1 MKTKKTHIASSI
13 RFRRW
18 SRAGYA
24 VFCSLARTVTIGSL
38 AVSISDKS
46 LQKAVVVSK
55 RTVLT
60 FASDDESPD
69 HLPELSELD
78 ATINQ
83 IREITIFDKLSE
95 SAAACSQVSTIY
107 LFIRTVEMSLSH
119 FNRFLF
125 YTV

>member
-1 MKTKKTHIASSI
+1 LRLLTNRKGMKTKKTHTASSI

-46 LQKAVVVSK
+46 LQKAVGVSK

-69 HLPELSELD
+69 HLHELSELD

-83 IREITIFDKLSE
+83 IREITIFEKLSE
-95 SAAACSQVSTIY
+95 STAARSQVSNIY
-107 LFIRTVEMSLSH
+107 SSERLK
-119 FNRFLF
+119 
-125 YTV
+125 

>member
-1 MKTKKTHIASSI
+1 MKTKKTHAASSI

-24 VFCSLARTVTIGSL
+24 VFCSLSRTVTIGSL

-46 LQKAVVVSK
+46 LQKAVGVSK
-55 RTVLT
+55 RNVPA
-60 FASDDESPD
+60 FALADESPD
-69 HLPELSELD
+69 HLPELLELD
-78 ATINQ
+78 AIINQ
-83 IREITIFDKLSE
+83 IREISVFEKLSE
-95 SAAACSQVSTIY
+95 SAAACSQVSNIY

-125 YTV
+125 YSV

>member
-24 VFCSLARTVTIGSL
+24 VFCSLSRTVTIGSL

-46 LQKAVVVSK
+46 LQKAVSVSK
-55 RTVLT
+55 RTVPD
-60 FASDDESPD
+60 FVSDDESPD
-69 HLPELSELD
+69 HLPELLELD

-83 IREITIFDKLSE
+83 VIEITILEKLSE

>member
-1 MKTKKTHIASSI
+1 MKTKKTYTASSI

-24 VFCSLARTVTIGSL
+24 VFCSLSRTVTIGSL

-46 LQKAVVVSK
+46 LQKAVGVSK
-55 RTVLT
+55 RIVPV

-78 ATINQ
+78 AIINQ
-83 IREITIFDKLSE
+83 IRELSIFEKLSE
-95 SAAACSQVSTIY
+95 CASVCAQVSNI
-107 LFIRTVEMSLSH
+107 LLIH
-119 FNRFLF
+119 PNG
-125 YTV
+125 

>member
-1 MKTKKTHIASSI
+1 MKTKKTYTTSSL

-38 AVSISDKS
+38 AVPISDKS
-46 LQKAVVVSK
+46 LQKAVGVSK
-55 RTVLT
+55 ITVLT
-60 FASDDESPD
+60 FTSDDESPD

-78 ATINQ
+78 ATLNQ
-83 IREITIFDKLSE
+83 IRELSVFEKLSE
-95 SAAACSQVSTIY
+95 SAAACFQVSTIY
-107 LFIRTVEMSLSH
+107 IFIRTVEMSLSH

-125 YTV
+125 YSV

>member
-18 SRAGYA
+18 SRVGYA

-46 LQKAVVVSK
+46 LQKAVGVSK
-55 RTVLT
+55 RIVPA

-69 HLPELSELD
+69 HLPEFSELE

-83 IREITIFDKLSE
+83 IREISIFDKQSG
-95 SAAACSQVSTIY
+95 SAAACSQVSNIY
-107 LFIRTVEMSLSH
+107 
-119 FNRFLF
+119 
-125 YTV
+125 

>member
-1 MKTKKTHIASSI
+1 MKTKKTYTASSI

-24 VFCSLARTVTIGSL
+24 VFCSLSRIVTIGSL

-46 LQKAVVVSK
+46 LQKALGVSK
-55 RTVLT
+55 RTVPA

-69 HLPELSELD
+69 HLPELLELD

-83 IREITIFDKLSE
+83 IKEISIFDKLSE
-95 SAAACSQVSTIY
+95 CAAACSD
-107 LFIRTVEMSLSH
+107 
-119 FNRFLF
+119 
-125 YTV
+125 